1 MFQSLFRGNS
11 LFGKIRQHFDHQIQ
25 KRSAEV
31 GTEILEHF
39 LQVGPLECSERVEE
53 RWIEGNPLFVLLSL
67 ICVHGAKHPENGE
80 KLVSFC
86 LPLEERGE
94 GDQLSHNAAR
104 SPDINGSGVLGEAEH
119 ELGSPV
125 VPGDDVGGVLAVGVD
140 DLAAAEITNFDD
152 SFFGKQDVFG
162 FEVPVSYIFGVD
174 VFESIDQLIHVV
186 LKYSHPYLDGVLGDK
201 LVVFDG
207 PANQTFE
214 VVVDEFKDDV
224 LDELAIL
231 VFGVEEILGGRG
243 GT

>member
-1 MFQSLFRGNS
+1 M
-11 LFGKIRQHFDHQIQ
+11 
-25 KRSAEV
+25 
-31 GTEILEHF
+31 
-39 LQVGPLECSERVEE
+39 
-53 RWIEGNPLFVLLSL
+53 
-67 ICVHGAKHPENGE
+67 
-80 KLVSFC
+80 
-86 LPLEERGE
+86 
-94 GDQLSHNAAR
+94 
-104 SPDINGSGVLGEAEH
+104 AEH

-174 VFESIDQLIHVV
+174 VFEAIDQLIHVV

-214 VVVDEFKDDV
+214 VVVYEFKDDV